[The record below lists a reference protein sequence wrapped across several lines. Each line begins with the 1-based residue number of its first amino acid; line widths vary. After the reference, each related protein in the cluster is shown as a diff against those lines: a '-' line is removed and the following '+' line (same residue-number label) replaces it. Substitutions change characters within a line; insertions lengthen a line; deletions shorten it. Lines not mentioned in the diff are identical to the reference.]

1 MHPGDTQKMNDQN
14 RDNLKIENSGTAF
27 GVTNGD
33 VTNDNRTMNGNN
45 IVSGNQVNN
54 ALPERWIVAVIC
66 MTAIIALL
74 ILLCAFAF
82 FCGYC
87 RSVTA
92 PVAVT
97 NEIKIG
103 PRGGV
108 YYVDETGKRHYV
120 DRERGMEIYREQQ
133 QSQEGGNE

>member
-1 MHPGDTQKMNDQN
+1 M
-14 RDNLKIENSGTAF
+14 NSGTSF

-66 MTAIIALL
+66 MTAVVMLL

-82 FCGYC
+82 WCGSC
-87 RSVTA
+87 RAEVA
-92 PVAVT
+92 PVTVT
-97 NEIKIG
+97 NEIQIG

-108 YYVDETGKRHYV
+108 YYVDENGKRHYL
-120 DRERGMEIYREQQ
+120 DREKGMEIYRNQQ
-133 QSQEGGNE
+133 NQEAIDK

>member
-1 MHPGDTQKMNDQN
+1 MNDQN
-14 RDNLKIENSGTAF
+14 RDNLKIENSGTSF
-27 GVTNGD
+27 GVTNGN

-66 MTAIIALL
+66 MTAVVMLL

-82 FCGYC
+82 WCGSF
-87 RSVTA
+87 RAEAV

-97 NEIKIG
+97 KEIQIG

-108 YYVDETGKRHYV
+108 YYVDENGKRHYV

-133 QSQEGGNE
+133 QSQEMV

>member
-1 MHPGDTQKMNDQN
+1 MNDQN
-14 RDNLKIENSGTAF
+14 RDNLKVSNSGTSF
-27 GVTNGD
+27 GVTNGN
-33 VTNDNRTMNGNN
+33 VTNDNRTISGNN
-45 IVSGNQVNN
+45 IVGGNQINN
-54 ALPERWIVAVIC
+54 TIPERWTVAVIC
-66 MTAIIALL
+66 VTAIIALL

-82 FCGYC
+82 FCGSC

-108 YYVDETGKRHYV
+108 YYVDENGKRHYV
-120 DRERGMEIYREQQ
+120 DRERGMEIYRNQQ
-133 QSQEGGNE
+133 NREVECE

>member
-1 MHPGDTQKMNDQN
+1 MNDTN
-14 RDNLKIENSGTAF
+14 RDNLKIDNAGTSF

-66 MTAIIALL
+66 VTAIIALP

-82 FCGYC
+82 FCGSC
-87 RSVTA
+87 RSETA
-92 PVAVT
+92 PVTVT
-97 NEIKIG
+97 NEIQIG

-108 YYVDETGKRHYV
+108 YYVDENGKRHYI
-120 DRERGMEIYREQQ
+120 DRERGMEIYRNQQ
-133 QSQEGGNE
+133 NKE

>member
-1 MHPGDTQKMNDQN
+1 MNDQN
-14 RDNLKIENSGTAF
+14 RDNLKIDNSGTSF

-66 MTAIIALL
+66 ATAIITLL

-82 FCGYC
+82 WCGSC
-87 RSVTA
+87 RAETA
-92 PVAVT
+92 PVTVT
-97 NEIKIG
+97 NEIQIG

-108 YYVDETGKRHYV
+108 YYVDENGKRHYV

-133 QSQEGGNE
+133 QSQEEENE

>member
-1 MHPGDTQKMNDQN
+1 MNDQN
-14 RDNLKIENSGTAF
+14 RDNLKVSNSGTSF

-54 ALPERWIVAVIC
+54 ALPERWIIAVIC
-66 MTAIIALL
+66 MTAVVMLL

-82 FCGYC
+82 WCGS
-87 RSVTA
+87 RRAETA
-92 PVAVT
+92 PVTVT
-97 NEIKIG
+97 NELQIG
-103 PRGGV
+103 PRGGI
-108 YYVDETGKRHYV
+108 YYVDENGKRHYV

-133 QSQEGGNE
+133 QLHGETGE